1 MLSLDRNQILQF
13 LYSSDQE
20 ALLIGHTDVLSRTK
34 DHDEGVEVRMYVAI
48 HGSQKQSLSLFAGR
62 VLVRIQITT
71 TFFTVDPLNRN

>member
-34 DHDEGVEVRMYVAI
+34 DHDEGVEVRMYM
-48 HGSQKQSLSLFAGR
+48 LLFMAAKS
-62 VLVRIQITT
+62 
-71 TFFTVDPLNRN
+71 NRCHFSRDEF

>member
-34 DHDEGVEVRMYVAI
+34 DHDEDVEVRMYVAI
-48 HGSQKQSLSLFAGR
+48 HGSQKQ
-62 VLVRIQITT
+62 
-71 TFFTVDPLNRN
+71 